1 MENDKHKT
9 DLLRRLKSVE
19 GHVRGVEKMVEE
31 DAYCIDVISQIQ
43 AVQAALNKVT
53 AQVLEDHLRGC
64 VVTAI
69 RNKDVKERERVLE
82 EIANVFETATKV

>member
-1 MENDKHKT
+1 
-9 DLLRRLKSVE
+9 
-19 GHVRGVEKMVEE
+19 
-31 DAYCIDVISQIQ
+31 
-43 AVQAALNKVT
+43 
-53 AQVLEDHLRGC
+53 

>member
-1 MENDKHKT
+1 MDDKQKNE
-9 DLLRRLKSVE
+9 LLRRLKSVE
-19 GHVRGVEKMVEE
+19 GHVRGVEKMVQD

-43 AVQAALNKVT
+43 AVQAALNKIT
-53 AQVLEDHLRGC
+53 AHVLEDHLRGC